1 MFVDLENV
9 KLGARIFFRL
19 IEKGEINSSDDR
31 DLMKLIDNDDIKHI
45 LSALE
50 EETGTI
56 ILHGRDRKY
65 ISARTD
71 NKVFGYTNSELR
83 KELHIT
89 DNEELYTCYFI
100 ILSILALFYRG
111 EGYDMKYREFLEI
124 EELYEFIDVKID
136 NFKQLQD
143 LHELEEAMDM
153 KFSSV
158 VNKWDSLMIHDE
170 RKKNLKKSE
179 NSRMAYI
186 SKVLKFLCDEKLLM
200 VEDGRII
207 RTSEKMDS
215 MVTVYYTAKE
225 RKKEILD
232 FINQAG

>member
-1 MFVDLENV
+1 
-9 KLGARIFFRL
+9 
-19 IEKGEINSSDDR
+19 
-31 DLMKLIDNDDIKHI
+31 
-45 LSALE
+45 
-50 EETGTI
+50 
-56 ILHGRDRKY
+56 
-65 ISARTD
+65 
-71 NKVFGYTNSELR
+71 
-83 KELHIT
+83 
-89 DNEELYTCYFI
+89 
-100 ILSILALFYRG
+100 
-111 EGYDMKYREFLEI
+111 MKYREFLEI
-124 EELYEFIDVKID
+124 EELYEFIDIKID

-143 LHELEEAMDM
+143 LQELEEAMDM

-232 FINQAG
+232 FINHAG